1 MKYSSIFK
9 FFSIKN
15 WQERIAPSTIQIFW
29 SAQCQRLF
37 RVKSQGRQLL
47 KDPFL
52 NKGTAF
58 TAEER
63 RAFGIEGRLPPRIE
77 TLEEQIVRMYE
88 QYSACKTNLEKYV
101 FLREVQDYNR
111 IQYYALVKRYLE
123 EMLPI
128 VYTPTVGEAIQE
140 FSHIYREPRGLVVT
154 ESNYRDLDTIL
165 SSYAGTTK
173 LAVVTDAEGILGIG
187 DQGFGGIA
195 ICMGKLTLYSLAA
208 GIRPIETLPVLLD
221 FGTNNKKLLEDPF
234 YLGVRQP
241 RTRGAKY
248 FEMIDAFVSAFKK
261 RFPEAMLQWEDFSKS
276 TAFDVLARYRDSIPS
291 FNDDIQGTGAM
302 ALGGLM
308 AATQQGK
315 TLTEQV
321 FLVSGAGAGGI
332 GVASQIMYGLMHLGL
347 TQEQAKERIYVLDSR
362 GLILS
367 DREGLESYK
376 MIFAHDR
383 EKLVGWS
390 YASENP
396 NMMDVVR
403 NAKVTAL
410 MGLSGQGGSFNQRI
424 IEAVMENTP
433 RPIVFALSNPTD
445 LTEILPKD
453 ALCWS
458 DARAIVATGSPF
470 DAVEWKGKTHHIGQ
484 GNNTFV
490 FPGIGWGVIAAGASS
505 INQEMMTAAA
515 IALSTQV
522 TPERL
527 EQGAVF
533 PAISDLEKVTDV
545 VARAVAEAA
554 FSSGVATH
562 TREVMDAQL
571 AKRNWEPIYPI
582 FVPDTDA

>member
-1 MKYSSIFK
+1 MPEVI
-9 FFSIKN
+9 
-15 WQERIAPSTIQIFW
+15 
-29 SAQCQRLF
+29 

-140 FSHIYREPRGLVVT
+140 FSYIYREPRGLVVT

-367 DREGLESYK
+367 DREGLEPYK

-453 ALCWS
+453 AICWS

-533 PAISDLEKVTDV
+533 PPISDLEKVTDV

>member
-1 MKYSSIFK
+1 MPEVI
-9 FFSIKN
+9 
-15 WQERIAPSTIQIFW
+15 
-29 SAQCQRLF
+29 
-37 RVKSQGRQLL
+37 RVKALGRHLL

-63 RAFGIEGRLPPRIE
+63 RAFHIEGRLPPRIE
-77 TLEEQIVRMYE
+77 TLEEQVERQYE

-101 FLREVQDYNR
+101 YLRELQDYNR
-111 IQYYALVKRYLE
+111 ILYYSLVKQHLE

-154 ESNYRDLDTIL
+154 ESNYRDLDDIL
-165 SSYAGTTK
+165 STYSGTTK

-195 ICMGKLTLYSLAA
+195 ICIGKLTLYSLAA
-208 GIRPIETLPVLLD
+208 GIRPIETLPVLFD

-248 FEMIDAFVSAFKK
+248 YEMIDAFVTAFKK
-261 RFPEAMLQWEDFSKS
+261 RFPEAMVQWEDFSKS
-276 TAFDVLARYRDSIPS
+276 TAFDVLERYRDTIPS

-302 ALGGLM
+302 ALGGLL
-308 AATQQGK
+308 AATEQGRK
-315 TLTEQV
+315 LADQV

-332 GVASQIMYGLMHLGL
+332 GVASQIMHGLIHVGL
-347 TQEQAKERIYVLDSR
+347 TEEQAKERIYVLDSR
-362 GLILS
+362 GLVLS
-367 DREGLESYK
+367 DREGLEPYK
-376 MIFAHDR
+376 LPFAHDR

-390 YASENP
+390 YATENP
-396 NMMDVVR
+396 NMMDTIR

-410 MGLSGQGGSFNQRI
+410 MGLSGQGGSFNQRV

-433 RPIVFALSNPTD
+433 NPIVFALSNPTD
-445 LTEILPKD
+445 LTEVLPHD

-458 DARAIVATGSPF
+458 DGGATVATGSPF
-470 DAVEWKGKTHHIGQ
+470 APVEWKGKVYEIGQ

-490 FPGIGWGVIAAGASS
+490 FPGIGWGVIASGARK

-522 TPERL
+522 TIARIA
-527 EQGAVF
+527 QGAVF
-533 PAISDLEKVTDV
+533 PPISDLEHVTTV

-554 FSSGVATH
+554 FETGVATH
-562 TREVMDAQL
+562 SKEQIEAGL
-571 AKRNWEPIYPI
+571 AKHNWTPIYPI
-582 FVPDTDA
+582 FVPDND

>member
-1 MKYSSIFK
+1 MPEVI
-9 FFSIKN
+9 
-15 WQERIAPSTIQIFW
+15 
-29 SAQCQRLF
+29 
-37 RVKSQGRQLL
+37 RVKALGRHLL

-63 RAFGIEGRLPPRIE
+63 RAFHIEGRLPPRIE
-77 TLEEQIVRMYE
+77 TLDEQIERQYE

-101 FLREVQDYNR
+101 FLRELQDYNR
-111 IQYYALVKRYLE
+111 ILYYSLVKHHLE

-154 ESNYRDLDTIL
+154 ESNYRDLDDIL
-165 SSYAGTTK
+165 ATYSGTTK

-195 ICMGKLTLYSLAA
+195 ICIGKLTLYSLAA
-208 GIRPIETLPVLLD
+208 GIRPIETLPVLFD

-248 FEMIDAFVSAFKK
+248 YEMIDAFVTAFKK
-261 RFPEAMLQWEDFSKS
+261 RFPEATIQWEDLSKS
-276 TAFDVLARYRDSIPS
+276 TAFEVLERYQDTIPS

-302 ALGGLM
+302 ALGGLI
-308 AATQQGK
+308 AATEHGK
-315 TLTEQV
+315 KLTEQV

-332 GVASQIMYGLMHLGL
+332 GVASQIMYGLMHFGL

-362 GLILS
+362 GLVLS
-367 DREGLESYK
+367 DRPGLESYK
-376 MIFAHDR
+376 LPFAHDR

-390 YASENP
+390 YATENP
-396 NMMDVVR
+396 NMMDTIR

-410 MGLSGQGGSFNQRI
+410 MGLSGQGGSFGQRV

-433 RPIVFALSNPTD
+433 NPIVFALSNPTD
-445 LTEILPKD
+445 LTEVLPKD
-453 ALCWS
+453 AICWS
-458 DARAIVATGSPF
+458 DGAAIVATGSPF
-470 DAVEWKGKTHHIGQ
+470 NPVEWKDKTHQIGQ

-490 FPGIGWGVIAAGASS
+490 FPGIGWGVIASGASK

-522 TPERL
+522 TPARL
-527 EQGAVF
+527 AEGAVF
-533 PAISDLEKVTDV
+533 PPIAQLETVTQV
-545 VARAVAEAA
+545 VAHAVSEAA
-554 FSSGVATH
+554 FQSGVATH
-562 TREVMDAQL
+562 TPEYAESYLAQP
-571 AKRNWEPIYPI
+571 NWKPIYPI
-582 FVPDTDA
+582 FVPDND

>member
-1 MKYSSIFK
+1 MPEVI
-9 FFSIKN
+9 
-15 WQERIAPSTIQIFW
+15 
-29 SAQCQRLF
+29 
-37 RVKSQGRQLL
+37 RVKALGRHLL

-63 RAFGIEGRLPPRIE
+63 RAFHIEGRLPPRIE
-77 TLEEQIVRMYE
+77 TLEEQVERQYE
-88 QYSACKTNLEKYV
+88 QFSSCKTNLEKYV
-101 FLREVQDYNR
+101 YLRELQDYNR
-111 IQYYALVKRYLE
+111 ILYYSLVKHHLE

-154 ESNYRDLDTIL
+154 ESNYRDLDDIL
-165 SSYAGTTK
+165 STYSGTTK

-195 ICMGKLTLYSLAA
+195 ICIGKLTLYSLAA
-208 GIRPIETLPVLLD
+208 GIRPIETLPVLFD

-248 FEMIDAFVSAFKK
+248 YEMIDAFVTAFKK
-261 RFPEAMLQWEDFSKS
+261 RFPEAMVQWEDFSKS
-276 TAFDVLARYRDSIPS
+276 TAFDVLERYRDTIPS

-302 ALGGLM
+302 ALGGLL
-308 AATQQGK
+308 AATEQGRK
-315 TLTEQV
+315 LADQV

-332 GVASQIMYGLMHLGL
+332 GVASQIMHGLIHVGL
-347 TQEQAKERIYVLDSR
+347 TEEQAKERIYVLDSR
-362 GLILS
+362 GLVLS
-367 DREGLESYK
+367 DREGLEPYK
-376 MIFAHDR
+376 LPFAHDR

-390 YASENP
+390 YATENP
-396 NMMDVVR
+396 NMMDTIR

-410 MGLSGQGGSFNQRI
+410 MGLSGQGGSFNQRV

-433 RPIVFALSNPTD
+433 NPIVFALSNPTD
-445 LTEILPKD
+445 LTEVLPHD

-458 DARAIVATGSPF
+458 DGAATVATGSPF
-470 DAVEWKGKTHHIGQ
+470 APVEWKGKVYEIGQ

-490 FPGIGWGVIAAGASS
+490 FPGIGWGVIASGARK

-522 TPERL
+522 TIARIA
-527 EQGAVF
+527 QGAVF
-533 PAISDLEKVTDV
+533 PPISDLEHVTTV

-554 FSSGVATH
+554 FETGVATH
-562 TREVMDAQL
+562 SKEQIEAGL
-571 AKRNWEPIYPI
+571 AKHNWTPIYPI
-582 FVPDTDA
+582 FVPDND

>member
-1 MKYSSIFK
+1 MPEVI
-9 FFSIKN
+9 
-15 WQERIAPSTIQIFW
+15 
-29 SAQCQRLF
+29 

-77 TLEEQIVRMYE
+77 TLEEQIMRLYE

-367 DREGLESYK
+367 DREGLEPYK

-410 MGLSGQGGSFNQRI
+410 MGLSGQGGSFNQRV

-433 RPIVFALSNPTD
+433 RPIIFALSNPTD

-453 ALCWS
+453 AICWS

-522 TPERL
+522 TQERL
-527 EQGAVF
+527 DQGAVF

>member
-1 MKYSSIFK
+1 MPEVI
-9 FFSIKN
+9 
-15 WQERIAPSTIQIFW
+15 
-29 SAQCQRLF
+29 

-308 AATQQGK
+308 AATEQGK

-367 DREGLESYK
+367 DREGLEPYK

-433 RPIVFALSNPTD
+433 RPIIFALSNPTD

-453 ALCWS
+453 AICWS
-458 DARAIVATGSPF
+458 DARAIIATGSPF

-522 TPERL
+522 TPARL

-533 PAISDLEKVTDV
+533 PPISDLEKVTDV

-571 AKRNWEPIYPI
+571 AKRNWEPVYPI
-582 FVPDTDA
+582 FVPETDE

>member
-1 MKYSSIFK
+1 MPEI
-9 FFSIKN
+9 I
-15 WQERIAPSTIQIFW
+15 
-29 SAQCQRLF
+29 

-154 ESNYRDLDTIL
+154 ESNYHDLDTIL

-187 DQGFGGIA
+187 DQGCGGIA

-234 YLGVRQP
+234 YLGVRKP

-261 RFPEAMLQWEDFSKS
+261 RFPEAMLQWEDFSKA
-276 TAFDVLARYRDSIPS
+276 TAFDVLERYRGNIPS

-308 AATQQGK
+308 AATNQGK

-321 FLVSGAGAGGI
+321 FLVSGAGAGGV
-332 GVASQIMYGLMHLGL
+332 GVATQIMFGLMHLGL
-347 TQEQAKERIYVLDSR
+347 TQEQAKARIYVLDSR

-367 DREGLESYK
+367 DREGLEPYK
-376 MIFAHDR
+376 MIFAHERDQL
-383 EKLVGWS
+383 EGWS

-433 RPIVFALSNPTD
+433 RPIIFALSNPTD

-453 ALCWS
+453 AICWS
-458 DARAIVATGSPF
+458 DAHAIVATGSPF
-470 DAVEWKGKTHHIGQ
+470 EAVEWKGKTYQIGQ

-522 TPERL
+522 TQERL
-527 EQGAVF
+527 DQGAVF

-571 AKRNWEPIYPI
+571 AKRTWEPVYPI
-582 FVPDTDA
+582 FEPDTDA

>member
-1 MKYSSIFK
+1 MPEVI
-9 FFSIKN
+9 
-15 WQERIAPSTIQIFW
+15 
-29 SAQCQRLF
+29 
-37 RVKSQGRQLL
+37 RVKSHGRQLL

-77 TLEEQIVRMYE
+77 TLDEQVVRLYE
-88 QYSACKTNLEKYV
+88 QYSACKTNLEKYI

-111 IQYYALVKRYLE
+111 IQYYALVKRHLE

-165 SSYAGTTK
+165 ASYAGTTK
-173 LAVVTDAEGILGIG
+173 LAVITDAEGILGIG

-208 GIRPIETLPVLLD
+208 GIRPIETLPVLFD

-248 FEMIDAFVSAFKK
+248 LEMIDAFVSAFKK
-261 RFPEAMLQWEDFSKS
+261 RFPEAMVQWEDFSKS
-276 TAFDVLARYRDSIPS
+276 TAFDVLERYQDAIPS

-308 AATQQGK
+308 AATGQGA
-315 TLTEQV
+315 TLGEQV

-332 GVASQIMYGLMHLGL
+332 GVASQIMYGLMHMGL
-347 TQEQAKERIYVLDSR
+347 TQEQAKARIFVLDSR
-362 GLILS
+362 GLIMS
-367 DREGLESYK
+367 DRADLENYK
-376 MIFAHDR
+376 KIFAHDR
-383 EKLVGWS
+383 SDLAGWS
-390 YASENP
+390 FAHETP
-396 NMMDVVR
+396 NMMDVIR

-410 MGLSGQGGSFNQRI
+410 MGLSGQGGSFNQRV
-424 IEAVMENTP
+424 IEAVRANTP
-433 RPIVFALSNPTD
+433 NPIIFALSNPTD
-445 LTEILPKD
+445 LTEVLPKD

-458 DARAIVATGSPF
+458 DGAAVVATGSPF
-470 DAVEWKGKTHHIGQ
+470 EPVEWKGRTHQIGQ

-490 FPGIGWGVIAAGASS
+490 FPGIGWGVIATAASR

-522 TPERL
+522 SAERL
-527 EQGAVF
+527 AQGAVF
-533 PAISDLEKVTDV
+533 PPISDLEKVTDV

-554 FSSGVATH
+554 LATGVATH
-562 TREVMDAQL
+562 SREQTEEL
-571 AKRNWEPIYPI
+571 LTHRSWEPVYPI
-582 FVPDTDA
+582 FIPDTRE

>member
-1 MKYSSIFK
+1 MPEVI
-9 FFSIKN
+9 
-15 WQERIAPSTIQIFW
+15 
-29 SAQCQRLF
+29 
-37 RVKSQGRQLL
+37 RVKALGRHLL

-63 RAFGIEGRLPPRIE
+63 RAFHIEGRLPPRIE
-77 TLEEQIVRMYE
+77 TLEEQVERQYE
-88 QYSACKTNLEKYV
+88 QFSSCKTNLEKYV
-101 FLREVQDYNR
+101 YLRELQDYNR
-111 IQYYALVKRYLE
+111 ILYYSLVKHHLE

-154 ESNYRDLDTIL
+154 ESNYRDLDDIL
-165 SSYAGTTK
+165 STYSGTTK

-195 ICMGKLTLYSLAA
+195 ICIGKLTLYSLAA
-208 GIRPIETLPVLLD
+208 GIRPIETLPVLFD

-248 FEMIDAFVSAFKK
+248 YEMIDAFVTAFKK
-261 RFPEAMLQWEDFSKS
+261 RFPEAMVQWEDFSKS
-276 TAFDVLARYRDSIPS
+276 TAFDVLERYRDTIPS

-302 ALGGLM
+302 ALGGLL
-308 AATQQGK
+308 AATDHGRK
-315 TLTEQV
+315 LADQV

-332 GVASQIMYGLMHLGL
+332 GVASQIMHGLMHVGL
-347 TQEQAKERIYVLDSR
+347 TEEQAKERIYVLDSR
-362 GLILS
+362 GLVLS
-367 DREGLESYK
+367 DREGLEPYK
-376 MIFAHDR
+376 LPFAHDR

-390 YASENP
+390 YATENP
-396 NMMDVVR
+396 NMMDTIR

-410 MGLSGQGGSFNQRI
+410 MGLSGQGGSFNQRV

-433 RPIVFALSNPTD
+433 NPIVFALSNPTD
-445 LTEILPKD
+445 LTEVLPHD

-458 DARAIVATGSPF
+458 DGAATVATGSPF
-470 DAVEWKGKTHHIGQ
+470 APVEWKGKVYEIGQ

-490 FPGIGWGVIAAGASS
+490 FPGIGWGVIASGARK

-522 TPERL
+522 TIARIA
-527 EQGAVF
+527 QGAVF
-533 PAISDLEKVTDV
+533 PPISDLEHVTTV

-554 FSSGVATH
+554 FETGVATH
-562 TREVMDAQL
+562 SKEQIEAGL
-571 AKRNWEPIYPI
+571 AKHNWTPIYPI
-582 FVPDTDA
+582 FVPDND

>member
-1 MKYSSIFK
+1 MPEVI
-9 FFSIKN
+9 
-15 WQERIAPSTIQIFW
+15 
-29 SAQCQRLF
+29 
-37 RVKSQGRQLL
+37 RVKALGRHLL

-63 RAFGIEGRLPPRIE
+63 RAFHIEGRLPPRIE
-77 TLEEQIVRMYE
+77 TLEEQVERQYE

-101 FLREVQDYNR
+101 YLRELQDYNR
-111 IQYYALVKRYLE
+111 ILYYSLVKQHLE

-154 ESNYRDLDTIL
+154 ESNYRDLDDIL
-165 SSYAGTTK
+165 STYSGTTK

-195 ICMGKLTLYSLAA
+195 ICIGKLTLYSLAA
-208 GIRPIETLPVLLD
+208 GIRPIETLPVLFD

-248 FEMIDAFVSAFKK
+248 YEMIDAFVTAFKK
-261 RFPEAMLQWEDFSKS
+261 RFPEAMVQWEDFSKS
-276 TAFDVLARYRDSIPS
+276 TAFDVLERYRDTIPS

-302 ALGGLM
+302 ALGGLL
-308 AATQQGK
+308 AATEQGRK
-315 TLTEQV
+315 LADQV

-332 GVASQIMYGLMHLGL
+332 GVASQIMHGLIHVGL
-347 TQEQAKERIYVLDSR
+347 TEEQAKERIYVLDSR
-362 GLILS
+362 GLVLS
-367 DREGLESYK
+367 DREGLEPYK
-376 MIFAHDR
+376 LPFAHDR

-390 YASENP
+390 YATENP
-396 NMMDVVR
+396 NMMDTIR

-410 MGLSGQGGSFNQRI
+410 MGLSGQGGSFNQRV

-433 RPIVFALSNPTD
+433 NPIVFALSNPTD
-445 LTEILPKD
+445 LTEVLPHD

-458 DARAIVATGSPF
+458 DGAATVATGSPF
-470 DAVEWKGKTHHIGQ
+470 APVEWKGKVYEIGQ

-490 FPGIGWGVIAAGASS
+490 FPGIGWGVIASGARK

-522 TPERL
+522 TIARIA
-527 EQGAVF
+527 QGAVF
-533 PAISDLEKVTDV
+533 PPISDLEHVTTV

-554 FSSGVATH
+554 FETGVATH
-562 TREVMDAQL
+562 SKEQIEAGL
-571 AKRNWEPIYPI
+571 AKHNWTPIYPI
-582 FVPDTDA
+582 FVPDND

>member
-1 MKYSSIFK
+1 MPEVI
-9 FFSIKN
+9 
-15 WQERIAPSTIQIFW
+15 
-29 SAQCQRLF
+29 

-276 TAFDVLARYRDSIPS
+276 TAFDVLARYRDIIPS

-367 DREGLESYK
+367 DREGLEPYK

-453 ALCWS
+453 AICWS

>member
-1 MKYSSIFK
+1 MPEVI
-9 FFSIKN
+9 
-15 WQERIAPSTIQIFW
+15 
-29 SAQCQRLF
+29 
-37 RVKSQGRQLL
+37 RVKALGRHLL

-63 RAFGIEGRLPPRIE
+63 RAFHIEGRLPPRIE
-77 TLEEQIVRMYE
+77 TLDEQIERQYE

-101 FLREVQDYNR
+101 FLRELQDYNR
-111 IQYYALVKRYLE
+111 ILYYSLVKHHLE

-154 ESNYRDLDTIL
+154 ESNYRDLDDIL
-165 SSYAGTTK
+165 STYSGTTK

-195 ICMGKLTLYSLAA
+195 ICIGKLTLYSLAA
-208 GIRPIETLPVLLD
+208 GIRPIETLPVLFD

-248 FEMIDAFVSAFKK
+248 YEMIDAFVTAFKK
-261 RFPEAMLQWEDFSKS
+261 RFPEAMVQWEDFSKS
-276 TAFDVLARYRDSIPS
+276 TAFDVLERYRDTIPS

-302 ALGGLM
+302 ALGGLL
-308 AATQQGK
+308 AATEQGRK
-315 TLTEQV
+315 LADQV

-332 GVASQIMYGLMHLGL
+332 GVASQIMHGLIHVGL
-347 TQEQAKERIYVLDSR
+347 TEEQAKERIYVLDSR
-362 GLILS
+362 GLVLS
-367 DREGLESYK
+367 DREGLEPYK
-376 MIFAHDR
+376 LPFAHDR

-390 YASENP
+390 YATENP
-396 NMMDVVR
+396 NMMDTIR

-410 MGLSGQGGSFNQRI
+410 MGLSGQGGSFNQRV

-433 RPIVFALSNPTD
+433 NPIVFALSNPTD
-445 LTEILPKD
+445 LTEVLPHD

-458 DARAIVATGSPF
+458 DGAATVATGSPF
-470 DAVEWKGKTHHIGQ
+470 APVEWKGKVYEIGQ

-490 FPGIGWGVIAAGASS
+490 FPGIGWGVIASGARK

-522 TPERL
+522 TIARIA
-527 EQGAVF
+527 QGAVF
-533 PAISDLEKVTDV
+533 PPISDLEHVTTV

-554 FSSGVATH
+554 FETGVATH
-562 TREVMDAQL
+562 SKEQIEAGL
-571 AKRNWEPIYPI
+571 AKHNWTPIYPI
-582 FVPDTDA
+582 FVPDND

>member
-1 MKYSSIFK
+1 MPEVI
-9 FFSIKN
+9 
-15 WQERIAPSTIQIFW
+15 
-29 SAQCQRLF
+29 

-88 QYSACKTNLEKYV
+88 QYSACKTTLEKYV

-367 DREGLESYK
+367 DREGLEPYK

-453 ALCWS
+453 AICWS

>member
-1 MKYSSIFK
+1 MPEVI
-9 FFSIKN
+9 
-15 WQERIAPSTIQIFW
+15 
-29 SAQCQRLF
+29 
-37 RVKSQGRQLL
+37 RVKALGRHLL

-63 RAFGIEGRLPPRIE
+63 RAFHIEGRLPPRIE
-77 TLEEQIVRMYE
+77 TLEEQVERQYE

-101 FLREVQDYNR
+101 YLRELQDYNR
-111 IQYYALVKRYLE
+111 ILYYSLVKQHLE

-154 ESNYRDLDTIL
+154 ESNYRDLDDIL
-165 SSYAGTTK
+165 STYSGTTK

-195 ICMGKLTLYSLAA
+195 ICIGKLTLYSLAA
-208 GIRPIETLPVLLD
+208 GIRPIETLPVLFD

-248 FEMIDAFVSAFKK
+248 CEMIDAFVTAFKK
-261 RFPEAMLQWEDFSKS
+261 RFPEAMVQWEDFSKS
-276 TAFDVLARYRDSIPS
+276 TAFDVLERYRDTIPS

-302 ALGGLM
+302 ALGGLL
-308 AATQQGK
+308 AATEQGRK
-315 TLTEQV
+315 LADQV

-332 GVASQIMYGLMHLGL
+332 GVASQIMYGLMHVGL
-347 TQEQAKERIYVLDSR
+347 TEEQAKERIYVLDSR

-367 DREGLESYK
+367 DREGLEPYK
-376 MIFAHDR
+376 LPFAHDR

-390 YASENP
+390 YATENP
-396 NMMDVVR
+396 NMMDTIR

-410 MGLSGQGGSFNQRI
+410 MGLSGQGGSFNERV
-424 IEAVMENTP
+424 IEAVKENTP
-433 RPIVFALSNPTD
+433 NPIIFALSNPTD
-445 LTEILPKD
+445 LTEVLPHD
-453 ALCWS
+453 AICWT
-458 DARAIVATGSPF
+458 DGAATVATGSPF
-470 DAVEWKGKTHHIGQ
+470 APVEWKGKVYEIGQ

-490 FPGIGWGVIAAGASS
+490 FPGIGWGVIASGARK

-515 IALSTQV
+515 VALSTQV
-522 TPERL
+522 TIARIA
-527 EQGAVF
+527 QGAVF
-533 PAISDLEKVTDV
+533 PPISDLEHVTTV
-545 VARAVAEAA
+545 VARAVAEVA
-554 FSSGVATH
+554 FETGVATH
-562 TREVMDAQL
+562 SKEQIEAGLAQHSW
-571 AKRNWEPIYPI
+571 KPIYPI
-582 FVPDTDA
+582 FVPDND

>member
-1 MKYSSIFK
+1 MPEI
-9 FFSIKN
+9 I
-15 WQERIAPSTIQIFW
+15 
-29 SAQCQRLF
+29 

-154 ESNYRDLDTIL
+154 ESNYHDLDTIL

-234 YLGVRQP
+234 YLGVRKP

-261 RFPEAMLQWEDFSKS
+261 RFPEAMLQWEDFSKA
-276 TAFDVLARYRDSIPS
+276 TAFDLLERYRGNIPS

-308 AATQQGK
+308 AATNQGK

-321 FLVSGAGAGGI
+321 FLVSGAGAGGV
-332 GVASQIMYGLMHLGL
+332 GVATQIMYGLMHLGL
-347 TQEQAKERIYVLDSR
+347 TQEQAKARIYVLDSR

-367 DREGLESYK
+367 DREDLEPYK
-376 MIFAHDR
+376 MIFAHERDQL
-383 EKLVGWS
+383 EGWS

-433 RPIVFALSNPTD
+433 RPIIFALSNPTD

-453 ALCWS
+453 AICWS
-458 DARAIVATGSPF
+458 DAHAIVATGSPF
-470 DAVEWKGKTHHIGQ
+470 EAVEWKGKTYQIGQ

-522 TPERL
+522 TQERL
-527 EQGAVF
+527 DQGAVF
-533 PAISDLEKVTDV
+533 PAVSDLEKVTDV

-571 AKRNWEPIYPI
+571 AKRTWEPVYPI
-582 FVPDTDA
+582 FEPDTDA

>member
-1 MKYSSIFK
+1 
-9 FFSIKN
+9 
-15 WQERIAPSTIQIFW
+15 
-29 SAQCQRLF
+29 
-37 RVKSQGRQLL
+37 
-47 KDPFL
+47 
-52 NKGTAF
+52 
-58 TAEER
+58 
-63 RAFGIEGRLPPRIE
+63 
-77 TLEEQIVRMYE
+77 MYE

-276 TAFDVLARYRDSIPS
+276 TAFDVLERYRDSIPS

-302 ALGGLM
+302 ALGGLI
-308 AATQQGK
+308 AATEQGK

-332 GVASQIMYGLMHLGL
+332 GVASQIMYGLMHMGL

-367 DREGLESYK
+367 DREGLEPYK
-376 MIFAHDR
+376 KIFAHER

-433 RPIVFALSNPTD
+433 RPIIFALSNPTD

-453 ALCWS
+453 AICWS
-458 DARAIVATGSPF
+458 DAHAIVATGSPF
-470 DAVEWKGKTHHIGQ
+470 DAVEWKGKTYHIGQ

-522 TPERL
+522 TSERL

-533 PAISDLEKVTDV
+533 PPISDLEKVTDV

-571 AKRNWEPIYPI
+571 AKRNWEPVYPI
-582 FVPDTDA
+582 FVPDTDE

>member
-1 MKYSSIFK
+1 MPEVI
-9 FFSIKN
+9 
-15 WQERIAPSTIQIFW
+15 
-29 SAQCQRLF
+29 

-367 DREGLESYK
+367 DREGLEPYK

-453 ALCWS
+453 AICWS

-571 AKRNWEPIYPI
+571 ATRNWEPIYPI

>member
-1 MKYSSIFK
+1 MPEVI
-9 FFSIKN
+9 
-15 WQERIAPSTIQIFW
+15 
-29 SAQCQRLF
+29 
-37 RVKSQGRQLL
+37 RVKALGRHLL

-63 RAFGIEGRLPPRIE
+63 RAFHIEGRLPPRIE
-77 TLEEQIVRMYE
+77 TLEEQVERQYE

-101 FLREVQDYNR
+101 YLRELQDYNR
-111 IQYYALVKRYLE
+111 ILYYSLVKHHLE

-154 ESNYRDLDTIL
+154 ESNYRDLDDIL
-165 SSYAGTTK
+165 STYSGTTK

-195 ICMGKLTLYSLAA
+195 ICIGKLTLYSLAA
-208 GIRPIETLPVLLD
+208 GIRPIETLPVLFD

-248 FEMIDAFVSAFKK
+248 YEMIDAFVTAFKK
-261 RFPEAMLQWEDFSKS
+261 RFPEAMVQWEDFSKS
-276 TAFDVLARYRDSIPS
+276 TAFDVLERYRDTIPS

-302 ALGGLM
+302 ALGGLL
-308 AATQQGK
+308 AATEQGRK
-315 TLTEQV
+315 LADQV

-332 GVASQIMYGLMHLGL
+332 GVASQIMHGLIHVGL
-347 TQEQAKERIYVLDSR
+347 TEEQAKERIYVLDSR
-362 GLILS
+362 GLVLS
-367 DREGLESYK
+367 DREGLEPYK
-376 MIFAHDR
+376 LPFAHDR

-390 YASENP
+390 YATENP
-396 NMMDVVR
+396 NMMDTIR

-410 MGLSGQGGSFNQRI
+410 MGLSGQGGSFNQRV

-433 RPIVFALSNPTD
+433 NPIVFALSNPTD
-445 LTEILPKD
+445 LTEVLPHD

-458 DARAIVATGSPF
+458 DGAATVATGSPF
-470 DAVEWKGKTHHIGQ
+470 APVEWKGKVYEIGQ

-490 FPGIGWGVIAAGASS
+490 FPGIGWGVIASGARK

-515 IALSTQV
+515 VALSTQV
-522 TPERL
+522 TIARIA
-527 EQGAVF
+527 QGAVF
-533 PAISDLEKVTDV
+533 PPISDLEHVTTV

-554 FSSGVATH
+554 FETGVATH
-562 TREVMDAQL
+562 SKEQIEAGLAQHSW
-571 AKRNWEPIYPI
+571 KPIYPI
-582 FVPDTDA
+582 FVPDND

>member
-1 MKYSSIFK
+1 MPEVI
-9 FFSIKN
+9 
-15 WQERIAPSTIQIFW
+15 
-29 SAQCQRLF
+29 

-332 GVASQIMYGLMHLGL
+332 GVASQIMYSLMHLGL

-367 DREGLESYK
+367 DREGLEPYK

-453 ALCWS
+453 AICWS

-533 PAISDLEKVTDV
+533 PPISDLEKVTDV

>member
-1 MKYSSIFK
+1 MPEI
-9 FFSIKN
+9 I
-15 WQERIAPSTIQIFW
+15 
-29 SAQCQRLF
+29 

-154 ESNYRDLDTIL
+154 ESNYHDLDTIL

-234 YLGVRQP
+234 YLGVRKP

-276 TAFDVLARYRDSIPS
+276 TAFDVLERYRGNIPS

-308 AATQQGK
+308 AATNQGK

-321 FLVSGAGAGGI
+321 FLVSGAGAGGV
-332 GVASQIMYGLMHLGL
+332 GVATQIMFGLMHLGL
-347 TQEQAKERIYVLDSR
+347 TQEQAKARIYVLDSR

-367 DREGLESYK
+367 DREGLEPYK
-376 MIFAHDR
+376 MIFAHERDQL
-383 EKLVGWS
+383 EGWS

-433 RPIVFALSNPTD
+433 RPIIFALSNPTD

-453 ALCWS
+453 AICWS
-458 DARAIVATGSPF
+458 DAHAIVATGSPF
-470 DAVEWKGKTHHIGQ
+470 EAVEWKGKTYQIGQ

-522 TPERL
+522 TQERL
-527 EQGAVF
+527 DQGAVF

-571 AKRNWEPIYPI
+571 AKRTWEPVYPI
-582 FVPDTDA
+582 FEPDTDA

>member
-1 MKYSSIFK
+1 MPEVI
-9 FFSIKN
+9 
-15 WQERIAPSTIQIFW
+15 
-29 SAQCQRLF
+29 
-37 RVKSQGRQLL
+37 RVKALGRHLL

-63 RAFGIEGRLPPRIE
+63 RAFHIEGRLPPRIE
-77 TLEEQIVRMYE
+77 TLEEQVERQYE

-101 FLREVQDYNR
+101 YLRELQDYNR
-111 IQYYALVKRYLE
+111 ILYYSLVKHHLE

-154 ESNYRDLDTIL
+154 ESNYRDLDDIL
-165 SSYAGTTK
+165 STYSGTTK

-195 ICMGKLTLYSLAA
+195 ICIGKLTLYSLAA
-208 GIRPIETLPVLLD
+208 GIRPIETLPVLFD

-248 FEMIDAFVSAFKK
+248 YEMIDAFVTAFKK
-261 RFPEAMLQWEDFSKS
+261 RFPEAMVQWEDFSKS
-276 TAFDVLARYRDSIPS
+276 TAFDVLERYRDTIPS

-302 ALGGLM
+302 ALGGLL
-308 AATQQGK
+308 AATDHGRK
-315 TLTEQV
+315 LADQV

-332 GVASQIMYGLMHLGL
+332 GVASQIMHGLIHVGL
-347 TQEQAKERIYVLDSR
+347 TEEQAKERIYVLDSR

-367 DREGLESYK
+367 DREGLEPYK
-376 MIFAHDR
+376 LPFAHDR

-390 YASENP
+390 YATENP
-396 NMMDVVR
+396 NMMDTIR

-410 MGLSGQGGSFNQRI
+410 MGLSGQGGSFNERV
-424 IEAVMENTP
+424 IEAVKENTP
-433 RPIVFALSNPTD
+433 NPIIFALSNPTD
-445 LTEILPKD
+445 LTEVLPHD
-453 ALCWS
+453 AICWT
-458 DARAIVATGSPF
+458 DGAATVATGSPF
-470 DAVEWKGKTHHIGQ
+470 APVEWKGKVYEIGQ

-490 FPGIGWGVIAAGASS
+490 FPGIGWGVIASGARK

-515 IALSTQV
+515 VALSTQV
-522 TPERL
+522 TIARIA
-527 EQGAVF
+527 QGAVF
-533 PAISDLEKVTDV
+533 PPISDLEHVTTV

-554 FSSGVATH
+554 FETGVATH
-562 TREVMDAQL
+562 SKEQIEAGLAQHSW
-571 AKRNWEPIYPI
+571 KPIYPI
-582 FVPDTDA
+582 FVPDND

>member
-1 MKYSSIFK
+1 MPEVI
-9 FFSIKN
+9 
-15 WQERIAPSTIQIFW
+15 
-29 SAQCQRLF
+29 

-276 TAFDVLARYRDSIPS
+276 TAFDVLERYRDSIPS

-302 ALGGLM
+302 ALGGLI
-308 AATQQGK
+308 AATEQGK

-332 GVASQIMYGLMHLGL
+332 GVASQIMYGLMHMGL

-367 DREGLESYK
+367 DREGLEPYK
-376 MIFAHDR
+376 KIFAHER

-433 RPIVFALSNPTD
+433 RPIIFALSNPTD

-453 ALCWS
+453 AICWS
-458 DARAIVATGSPF
+458 DAHAIVATGSPF
-470 DAVEWKGKTHHIGQ
+470 DAVEWKGKTYHIGQ

-522 TPERL
+522 TSERL

-533 PAISDLEKVTDV
+533 PPISDLEKVTDV

-571 AKRNWEPIYPI
+571 AKRNWEPVYPI
-582 FVPDTDA
+582 FVPDTDE

>member
-1 MKYSSIFK
+1 MPEVI
-9 FFSIKN
+9 
-15 WQERIAPSTIQIFW
+15 
-29 SAQCQRLF
+29 
-37 RVKSQGRQLL
+37 RVKALGRHLL

-63 RAFGIEGRLPPRIE
+63 RAFHIEGRLPPRIE
-77 TLEEQIVRMYE
+77 TLEEQVERQYE
-88 QYSACKTNLEKYV
+88 QFSSCKTNLEKYV
-101 FLREVQDYNR
+101 YLRELQDYNR
-111 IQYYALVKRYLE
+111 ILYYSLVKHHLE

-154 ESNYRDLDTIL
+154 ESNYRDLDDIL
-165 SSYAGTTK
+165 STYSGTTK

-195 ICMGKLTLYSLAA
+195 ICIGKLTLYSLAA
-208 GIRPIETLPVLLD
+208 GIRPIETLPVLFD

-248 FEMIDAFVSAFKK
+248 YEMIDAFVTAFKK
-261 RFPEAMLQWEDFSKS
+261 RFPEAMVQWEDFSKS
-276 TAFDVLARYRDSIPS
+276 TAFDVLERYRDTIPS

-302 ALGGLM
+302 ALGGLL
-308 AATQQGK
+308 AATEQGRK
-315 TLTEQV
+315 LADQV

-332 GVASQIMYGLMHLGL
+332 GVASQIMHGLIHVGL
-347 TQEQAKERIYVLDSR
+347 TEEQAKERIYVLDSR
-362 GLILS
+362 GLVLS
-367 DREGLESYK
+367 DREGLEPYK
-376 MIFAHDR
+376 LPFAHDR

-390 YASENP
+390 YATENP
-396 NMMDVVR
+396 NMMDTIR

-410 MGLSGQGGSFNQRI
+410 MGLSGQGGSFNQRV

-433 RPIVFALSNPTD
+433 NPIVFALSNPTD
-445 LTEILPKD
+445 LTEVLPHD

-458 DARAIVATGSPF
+458 DGGATVATGSPF
-470 DAVEWKGKTHHIGQ
+470 APVEWKGKVYEIGQ

-490 FPGIGWGVIAAGASS
+490 FPGIGWGVIASGARK

-522 TPERL
+522 TIARIA
-527 EQGAVF
+527 QGAVF
-533 PAISDLEKVTDV
+533 PPISDLEHVTTV

-554 FSSGVATH
+554 FETGVATH
-562 TREVMDAQL
+562 SKEQIEAGL
-571 AKRNWEPIYPI
+571 AKHNWTPIYPI
-582 FVPDTDA
+582 FVPDND

>member
-1 MKYSSIFK
+1 MPEVI
-9 FFSIKN
+9 
-15 WQERIAPSTIQIFW
+15 
-29 SAQCQRLF
+29 

-276 TAFDVLARYRDSIPS
+276 TAFDVLARYRDSIAS

-453 ALCWS
+453 AICWS

>member
-1 MKYSSIFK
+1 MPEVI
-9 FFSIKN
+9 
-15 WQERIAPSTIQIFW
+15 
-29 SAQCQRLF
+29 

-362 GLILS
+362 GLVLS
-367 DREGLESYK
+367 DREGLEPYK
-376 MIFAHDR
+376 LPFAHDR
-383 EKLVGWS
+383 EKLIGWS
-390 YASENP
+390 YATENP
-396 NMMDVVR
+396 NMMDTIR

-453 ALCWS
+453 AICWS

-533 PAISDLEKVTDV
+533 PPISDLEKVTDV

>member
-1 MKYSSIFK
+1 MPEVI
-9 FFSIKN
+9 
-15 WQERIAPSTIQIFW
+15 
-29 SAQCQRLF
+29 
-37 RVKSQGRQLL
+37 RVKALGRHLL

-63 RAFGIEGRLPPRIE
+63 RAFHIEGRLPPRIE
-77 TLEEQIVRMYE
+77 TLEEQVERQYE
-88 QYSACKTNLEKYV
+88 QFSSCKTNLEKYV
-101 FLREVQDYNR
+101 YLRELQDYNR
-111 IQYYALVKRYLE
+111 ILYYSLVKHHLE

-154 ESNYRDLDTIL
+154 ESNYRDLDDIL
-165 SSYAGTTK
+165 STYSGTTK

-195 ICMGKLTLYSLAA
+195 ICIGKLTLYSLAA
-208 GIRPIETLPVLLD
+208 GIRPSETLPVLFD

-248 FEMIDAFVSAFKK
+248 YEMIDAFVTAFKK
-261 RFPEAMLQWEDFSKS
+261 RFPEAMVQWEDFSKS
-276 TAFDVLARYRDSIPS
+276 TAFDVLERYRDTIPS

-302 ALGGLM
+302 ALGGLL
-308 AATQQGK
+308 AATDHGRK
-315 TLTEQV
+315 LADQV

-332 GVASQIMYGLMHLGL
+332 GVASQIMYGLMHVGL
-347 TQEQAKERIYVLDSR
+347 TEEQAKERIYVLDSR

-367 DREGLESYK
+367 DREGLEPYK
-376 MIFAHDR
+376 LPFAHDR

-390 YASENP
+390 YATENP
-396 NMMDVVR
+396 NMMDTIR

-410 MGLSGQGGSFNQRI
+410 MGLSGQGGSFNQRV
-424 IEAVMENTP
+424 IEAVKENTP
-433 RPIVFALSNPTD
+433 NPIIFALSNPTD
-445 LTEILPKD
+445 LTEVLPHD
-453 ALCWS
+453 AICWT
-458 DARAIVATGSPF
+458 DGAATVATGSPF
-470 DAVEWKGKTHHIGQ
+470 APVEWKGKVYEIGQ

-490 FPGIGWGVIAAGASS
+490 FPGIGWGVIASGARK

-515 IALSTQV
+515 VALSTQV
-522 TPERL
+522 TIARIA
-527 EQGAVF
+527 QGAVF
-533 PAISDLEKVTDV
+533 PPISDLEHVTTV

-554 FSSGVATH
+554 FETGVATH
-562 TREVMDAQL
+562 SKEQIEAGLAQHSW
-571 AKRNWEPIYPI
+571 KPIYPI
-582 FVPDTDA
+582 FVPDND

>member
-1 MKYSSIFK
+1 MPEVI
-9 FFSIKN
+9 
-15 WQERIAPSTIQIFW
+15 
-29 SAQCQRLF
+29 

-276 TAFDVLARYRDSIPS
+276 TAFDVLERYRDSIPS

-302 ALGGLM
+302 ALGGLI
-308 AATQQGK
+308 AATEQGK

-332 GVASQIMYGLMHLGL
+332 GVASQIMYGLMHMGL

-367 DREGLESYK
+367 DREGLEPYK
-376 MIFAHDR
+376 KIFAHER

-433 RPIVFALSNPTD
+433 RPIIFALSNPTD

-453 ALCWS
+453 AICWS
-458 DARAIVATGSPF
+458 DAHAIVATGSPF
-470 DAVEWKGKTHHIGQ
+470 DAVEWKGKTYHIGQ

-533 PAISDLEKVTDV
+533 PPISDLEKVTDV

-571 AKRNWEPIYPI
+571 AKRNWEPVYPI
-582 FVPDTDA
+582 FVPDTDE

>member
-1 MKYSSIFK
+1 MPEVI
-9 FFSIKN
+9 
-15 WQERIAPSTIQIFW
+15 
-29 SAQCQRLF
+29 
-37 RVKSQGRQLL
+37 RVKALGRHLL

-63 RAFGIEGRLPPRIE
+63 RAFHIEGRLPPRIE
-77 TLEEQIVRMYE
+77 TLEEQVERQYE
-88 QYSACKTNLEKYV
+88 QYSSCKTNLEKYV
-101 FLREVQDYNR
+101 YLRELQDYNR
-111 IQYYALVKRYLE
+111 ILYYAVVKSHLE

-154 ESNYRDLDTIL
+154 ESNYRDLDDIL
-165 SSYAGTTK
+165 STYSGTTK

-195 ICMGKLTLYSLAA
+195 ICIGKLTLYSLAA
-208 GIRPIETLPVLLD
+208 GIRPIETLPVLFD

-248 FEMIDAFVSAFKK
+248 YEMIDAFVTAFKK
-261 RFPEAMLQWEDFSKS
+261 RFPEAMVQWEDFSKS
-276 TAFDVLARYRDSIPS
+276 TAFDVLERYRDTIPS

-302 ALGGLM
+302 ALGGLL
-308 AATQQGK
+308 AATEQGRK
-315 TLTEQV
+315 LADQV

-332 GVASQIMYGLMHLGL
+332 GVASQIMYGLMHVGL
-347 TQEQAKERIYVLDSR
+347 SEEQAKERIYVLDSR

-367 DREGLESYK
+367 DREGLEPYK
-376 MIFAHDR
+376 LPFAHDR
-383 EKLVGWS
+383 DKLVGWS
-390 YASENP
+390 YATENP
-396 NMMDVVR
+396 NMMDTIR

-410 MGLSGQGGSFNQRI
+410 MGLSGQGGSFNERV

-433 RPIVFALSNPTD
+433 NPIIFALSNPTD
-445 LTEILPKD
+445 LTEVLPHD
-453 ALCWS
+453 AICWS
-458 DARAIVATGSPF
+458 DGAATVATGSPF
-470 DAVEWKGKTHHIGQ
+470 APVEWKGKVYEIGQ

-490 FPGIGWGVIAAGASS
+490 FPGIGWGVIASGARS

-515 IALSTQV
+515 VALSTQV
-522 TPERL
+522 TIARIA
-527 EQGAVF
+527 QGAVF
-533 PAISDLEKVTDV
+533 PPISDLEHVTTV

-554 FSSGVATH
+554 LETGVATH
-562 TREVMDAQL
+562 SKEQIEAGL
-571 AKRNWEPIYPI
+571 AKHSWTPIYPI
-582 FVPDTDA
+582 FVPDND

>member
-1 MKYSSIFK
+1 MPEVI
-9 FFSIKN
+9 
-15 WQERIAPSTIQIFW
+15 
-29 SAQCQRLF
+29 
-37 RVKSQGRQLL
+37 RVKALGRHLL

-63 RAFGIEGRLPPRIE
+63 RAFHIEGRLPPRIE
-77 TLEEQIVRMYE
+77 TLEEQVERQYE

-101 FLREVQDYNR
+101 YLRELQDYNR
-111 IQYYALVKRYLE
+111 ILYYSLVKHHLE

-154 ESNYRDLDTIL
+154 ESNYRDLDDIL
-165 SSYAGTTK
+165 STYSGTTK

-195 ICMGKLTLYSLAA
+195 ICIGKLTLYSLAA
-208 GIRPIETLPVLLD
+208 GIRPIETLPVLFD

-248 FEMIDAFVSAFKK
+248 YEMIDAFVTAFKK
-261 RFPEAMLQWEDFSKS
+261 RFPEAMVQWEDFSKS
-276 TAFDVLARYRDSIPS
+276 TAFDVLERYRDTIPS

-302 ALGGLM
+302 ALGGLL
-308 AATQQGK
+308 AATDHGRK
-315 TLTEQV
+315 LADQV

-332 GVASQIMYGLMHLGL
+332 GVASQIMYGLMHVGL
-347 TQEQAKERIYVLDSR
+347 TEEQAKERIYVLDSR
-362 GLILS
+362 GLVLS
-367 DREGLESYK
+367 DREGLEPYK
-376 MIFAHDR
+376 LPFAHDR

-390 YASENP
+390 YATENP
-396 NMMDVVR
+396 NMMDTIR

-410 MGLSGQGGSFNQRI
+410 MGLSGQGGSFNERV
-424 IEAVMENTP
+424 IEAVKENTP
-433 RPIVFALSNPTD
+433 NPIIFALSNPTD
-445 LTEILPKD
+445 LTEVLPHD
-453 ALCWS
+453 AICWT
-458 DARAIVATGSPF
+458 DGAATVATGSPF
-470 DAVEWKGKTHHIGQ
+470 APVEWKGKVYEIGQ

-490 FPGIGWGVIAAGASS
+490 FPGIGWGVIASGARQ

-515 IALSTQV
+515 VALSTQV
-522 TPERL
+522 TIARIA
-527 EQGAVF
+527 QGAVF
-533 PAISDLEKVTDV
+533 PPISDLEHVTTV

-554 FSSGVATH
+554 FETGVATH
-562 TREVMDAQL
+562 SKEQIEAGLAQHSW
-571 AKRNWEPIYPI
+571 KPIYPI
-582 FVPDTDA
+582 FVPDND

>member
-1 MKYSSIFK
+1 MPEVI
-9 FFSIKN
+9 
-15 WQERIAPSTIQIFW
+15 
-29 SAQCQRLF
+29 

-77 TLEEQIVRMYE
+77 TLEEQIMRLYE

-315 TLTEQV
+315 TLIEQV

-367 DREGLESYK
+367 DREGLEPYK

-453 ALCWS
+453 AICWS

-522 TPERL
+522 TQERL
-527 EQGAVF
+527 DQGAVF

>member
-1 MKYSSIFK
+1 MPEVI
-9 FFSIKN
+9 
-15 WQERIAPSTIQIFW
+15 
-29 SAQCQRLF
+29 
-37 RVKSQGRQLL
+37 RVKALGRHLL

-63 RAFGIEGRLPPRIE
+63 RAFHIEGRLPPRIE
-77 TLEEQIVRMYE
+77 TLEEQVERQYE

-101 FLREVQDYNR
+101 YLRELQDYNR
-111 IQYYALVKRYLE
+111 ILYYSLVKHHLE

-154 ESNYRDLDTIL
+154 ESNYRDLDDIL
-165 SSYAGTTK
+165 STYSGTTK

-195 ICMGKLTLYSLAA
+195 ICIGKLTLYSLAA
-208 GIRPIETLPVLLD
+208 GIRPIETLPVLFD

-248 FEMIDAFVSAFKK
+248 YEMIDAFVTAFKK
-261 RFPEAMLQWEDFSKS
+261 RFPEAMVQWEDFSKS
-276 TAFDVLARYRDSIPS
+276 TAFDVLERYRDTIPS

-302 ALGGLM
+302 ALGGLL
-308 AATQQGK
+308 AATEQGRK
-315 TLTEQV
+315 LADQV

-332 GVASQIMYGLMHLGL
+332 GVASQIMHGLIHVGL
-347 TQEQAKERIYVLDSR
+347 TEEQAKERIYVLDSR
-362 GLILS
+362 GLVLS
-367 DREGLESYK
+367 DREGLEPYK
-376 MIFAHDR
+376 LPFAHDR

-390 YASENP
+390 YATENP
-396 NMMDVVR
+396 NMMDTIR

-410 MGLSGQGGSFNQRI
+410 MGLSGQGGSFNQRV

-433 RPIVFALSNPTD
+433 NPIVFALSNPTD
-445 LTEILPKD
+445 LTEVLPHD

-458 DARAIVATGSPF
+458 DGGATVATGSPF
-470 DAVEWKGKTHHIGQ
+470 APVEWKGKVYEIGQ

-490 FPGIGWGVIAAGASS
+490 FPGIGWGVIASGARK

-522 TPERL
+522 TIARIA
-527 EQGAVF
+527 QGAVF
-533 PAISDLEKVTDV
+533 PPISDLEHVTTV

-554 FSSGVATH
+554 FETGVATH
-562 TREVMDAQL
+562 SKEQIEAGL
-571 AKRNWEPIYPI
+571 AKHNWTPIYPI
-582 FVPDTDA
+582 FVPDND

>member
-1 MKYSSIFK
+1 MPEVI
-9 FFSIKN
+9 
-15 WQERIAPSTIQIFW
+15 
-29 SAQCQRLF
+29 

-453 ALCWS
+453 AICWS

-533 PAISDLEKVTDV
+533 PAINDLEKVTDV

>member
-1 MKYSSIFK
+1 MPEVI
-9 FFSIKN
+9 
-15 WQERIAPSTIQIFW
+15 
-29 SAQCQRLF
+29 
-37 RVKSQGRQLL
+37 RVKALGRHLL

-63 RAFGIEGRLPPRIE
+63 RAFHIEGRLPPRIE
-77 TLEEQIVRMYE
+77 TLEEQVERQYE

-101 FLREVQDYNR
+101 YLRELQDYNR
-111 IQYYALVKRYLE
+111 ILYYSLVKHHLE

-154 ESNYRDLDTIL
+154 ESNYRDLDDIL
-165 SSYAGTTK
+165 STYSGTTK

-195 ICMGKLTLYSLAA
+195 ICIGKLTLYSLAA
-208 GIRPIETLPVLLD
+208 GIRPIETLPVLFD

-241 RTRGAKY
+241 RTRGTKY
-248 FEMIDAFVSAFKK
+248 YEMIDAFVTAFKK
-261 RFPEAMLQWEDFSKS
+261 RFPEAMVQWEDFSKS
-276 TAFDVLARYRDSIPS
+276 TAFDVLERYRDTIPS

-302 ALGGLM
+302 ALGGLL
-308 AATQQGK
+308 AATEQGRK
-315 TLTEQV
+315 LADQV

-332 GVASQIMYGLMHLGL
+332 GVASQIMHGLIHVGL
-347 TQEQAKERIYVLDSR
+347 TEEQAKERIYVLDSR
-362 GLILS
+362 GLVLS
-367 DREGLESYK
+367 DREGLEPYK
-376 MIFAHDR
+376 LPFAHDR

-390 YASENP
+390 YATENP
-396 NMMDVVR
+396 NMMDTIR

-410 MGLSGQGGSFNQRI
+410 MGLSGQGGSFNQRV

-433 RPIVFALSNPTD
+433 NPIVFALSNPTD
-445 LTEILPKD
+445 LTEVLPHD

-458 DARAIVATGSPF
+458 DGAATVATGSPF
-470 DAVEWKGKTHHIGQ
+470 APVEWKGKVYEIGQ

-490 FPGIGWGVIAAGASS
+490 FPGIGWGVIASGARK

-522 TPERL
+522 TIARIA
-527 EQGAVF
+527 QGAVF
-533 PAISDLEKVTDV
+533 PAISDLEHVTTV

-554 FSSGVATH
+554 FETGVATH
-562 TREVMDAQL
+562 SKEQIEAGL
-571 AKRNWEPIYPI
+571 AKHNWAPIYPI
-582 FVPDTDA
+582 FVPDND